1 MNSAQNWTL
10 LADQLCPT
18 VVGMNAPAPLA
29 QRRLTRTASLTA
41 QVNAAQR
48 AAESMRP
55 PHRRL
60 LDDPWSRHFVG
71 HPALRAVLTNRWLA
85 GAAVRVFDRQWGGLH
100 AHIVLRARFT
110 DDIYATA
117 IRDGIGQL
125 VLLGAGFDPTSL
137 RKAQASVTI
146 FEVDAH
152 TTQAAKRPTAERLLP
167 APRASRIVWIP
178 CDLEQDNLRDRL
190 LAGGFAPQRRSLV
203 VWLGVS
209 MYLTADAIEAT
220 LGDLATL
227 CAPGSRL
234 IADYVDTALVTG
246 DARWAGA
253 QRIARV
259 VARRGEP
266 YRTGFTAPG
275 LSARLADHGF
285 AVRDHAGVT
294 ELLDRYDP
302 THASGL
308 AGDDWLGVVCAERTG
323 R

>member
-1 MNSAQNWTL
+1 
-10 LADQLCPT
+10 
-18 VVGMNAPAPLA
+18 MNAPAPLA
-29 QRRLTRTASLTA
+29 RRRLTRTASLTA

-48 AAESMRP
+48 AAETMRSP
-55 PHRRL
+55 RRRL
-60 LDDPWSRHFVG
+60 LDDPWSRHFVD

-110 DDIYATA
+110 DDVCAA
-117 IRDGIGQL
+117 AVSDGIDQL
-125 VLLGAGFDPTSL
+125 VLLGAGFDTTSL
-137 RKAQASVTI
+137 RKARSSVTM
-146 FEVDAH
+146 FEVDAG

-167 APRASRIVWIP
+167 APRTGHIVWVP
-178 CDLEQDNLRDRL
+178 CDLEQDSLRDRL

-209 MYLTADAIEAT
+209 MYLTAEAIEAT
-220 LGDLATL
+220 LSDLAAL

-234 IADYVDTALVTG
+234 IADYIDTAVVTG
-246 DARWAGA
+246 ESRSTGAR
-253 QRIARV
+253 RIARV

-266 YRTGFTAPG
+266 YRSGFTLPG
-275 LSARLADHGF
+275 LDALLAAHGF
-285 AVRDHAGVT
+285 GVRDHAGVA

-302 THASGL
+302 THTSGL
-308 AGDDWLGVVCAERTG
+308 AADDWLGVVCAERTG

>member
-1 MNSAQNWTL
+1 MAR
-10 LADQLCPT
+10 
-18 VVGMNAPAPLA
+18 
-29 QRRLTRTASLTA
+29 RRLTSTASLTA

-48 AAESMRP
+48 AAESMRA

-60 LDDPWSRHFVG
+60 LDDPWSRHFVE
-71 HPALRAVLTNRWLA
+71 HPALRVVLTNRWLA
-85 GAAVRVFDRQWGGLH
+85 GAAVRVFDRRWGGLH

-110 DDIYATA
+110 DDVCAAA
-117 IRDGIGQL
+117 IGEGIDQL
-125 VLLGAGFDPTSL
+125 VLLGAGFDTTSL
-137 RKAQASVTI
+137 RNAQASVTI

-167 APRASRIVWIP
+167 APRAGHIVWIP

-234 IADYVDTALVTG
+234 VADYVDTAVVTG
-246 DARWAGA
+246 DSRWAGA
-253 QRIARV
+253 RRIARV
-259 VARRGEP
+259 VAARGEP
-266 YRTGFTAPG
+266 YRSGFTASG
-275 LSARLADHGF
+275 LDALLAAHGF
-285 AVRDHAGVT
+285 TVRDHAGVT
-294 ELLDRYDP
+294 ELLHRYDP
-302 THASGL
+302 TRAGGL
-308 AGDDWLGVVCAERTG
+308 AADDWLGVVCAERTG